1 MNQALVPVPFISVS
15 NIQIHPEVQEIK
27 AASIIKG
34 VSKSD
39 ISTFGRAKQI
49 TNRVGFNTIRHRT
62 KKESNMLVK
71 SKGDLKEKPVKK
83 RSKRVLSKLPKVS
96 NKVVMRVRQVSKIN
110 DVP

>member
-1 MNQALVPVPFISVS
+1 MNQGLSPLPFISVI
-15 NIQIHPEVQEIK
+15 NVQIHPKVQVNK
-27 AASIIKG
+27 TASITKG

-39 ISTFGRAKQI
+39 VSTFGRAKQI
-49 TNRVGFNTIRHRT
+49 TTRVGFNTIRHRT

-96 NKVVMRVRQVSKIN
+96 NKVVMRLRQVSKIN